1 MKPVAKY
8 NLFKG
13 ISTALT
19 VGTPMISLMSCSDL
33 FVHRSD
39 TAISMAGVLAILL
52 SVLFFKDKIMENLK
66 VPSPFIISVI
76 GLVLILLVESIMHPM
91 KVILTATAVVTGAD
105 TLVFKRLYKNIELDF
120 PDDIEKYKHF
130 GFVITKSE
138 ILEEKKKNGN
148 SK

>member
-1 MKPVAKY
+1 M
-8 NLFKG
+8 
-13 ISTALT
+13 
-19 VGTPMISLMSCSDL
+19 
-33 FVHRSD
+33 
-39 TAISMAGVLAILL
+39 LL

-66 VPSPFIISVI
+66 VPSPFIISVV
-76 GLVLILLVESIMHPM
+76 GLVLILLLESIMHPM

-120 PDDIEKYKHF
+120 PDNIEKYKHF

-138 ILEEKKKNGN
+138 ILEEKKNGN